1 MTWWGAYGT
10 IFGEM
15 ALQNDKDRAATIE
28 SGSQRWNMVKPEV
41 IQERH
46 WFISME
52 HVWTCRMIGL
62 WWSIHLTVTMQ
73 AICCILCIYG
83 PHIYIYTI
91 LYTFLVYSLLMVF
104 FCSLLAEVHSRLW
117 VHGDPALCIQVV
129 NFLLRLRYWTHN
141 EMQGVLYGIWH
152 VILVCLLIFI
162 SRKCFRRVGQT
173 VGDEAHGRSSW
184 VAIYSQILRQWFL
197 KPFEG
202 LVDQEMRYFPA
213 LDHAWWINPIIGIY
227 FSTIKQ

>member
-1 MTWWGAYGT
+1 MGQRPHDLVTWWGAYGT

-83 PHIYIYTI
+83 PHIYIYYTI
-91 LYTFLVYSLLMVF
+91 YVSSVFIVNGFLLFIVSWGALKIVSSWWSRALYTGRKFSSAATLL
-104 FCSLLAEVHSRLW
+104 
-117 VHGDPALCIQVV
+117 
-129 NFLLRLRYWTHN
+129 
-141 EMQGVLYGIWH
+141 
-152 VILVCLLIFI
+152 
-162 SRKCFRRVGQT
+162 
-173 VGDEAHGRSSW
+173 
-184 VAIYSQILRQWFL
+184 
-197 KPFEG
+197 
-202 LVDQEMRYFPA
+202 
-213 LDHAWWINPIIGIY
+213 NP
-227 FSTIKQ
+227 